1 MCPGQ
6 SSLQPRS
13 LAKHDMTG
21 FHLSDRA
28 TARVLAVHGERGAAW
43 LREVPDR
50 LAELAT
56 EWALVHLGPP
66 FPESRASLVI
76 PTRRQDGVPLV
87 LKFAPAPEWV
97 TDEAHALAYWEGRG
111 AVRLEAANLPQ
122 GALLLERAVPG
133 TPLAALC
140 PDDDRAATMAA
151 ADDVL
156 QLRFRGGA
164 FESALPTLAS
174 WTEILASVASSPAVP
189 ELRVACETAS
199 LLAADLLAN
208 AANCVLHGDLH
219 HHNLVRAE
227 RAPWLAIDPKGLQG
241 PPEAEPAALLRN
253 PRAFVLSHANPTA
266 LLLDRLDILAERL
279 GDDPRRLA
287 GWGYVLAVLAASWAF
302 EDDASNA
309 DIHRWL
315 ACADAL
321 MVVARARG
329 AA

>member
-1 MCPGQ
+1 
-6 SSLQPRS
+6 
-13 LAKHDMTG
+13 MTG

-66 FPESRASLVI
+66 FPEARASLII
-76 PTRRQDGVPLV
+76 PTRRQDGLPLV

-97 TDEAHALAYWEGRG
+97 TYEAHALAYWAGRG
-111 AVRLEAANLPQ
+111 AVRLEAADLSR
-122 GALLLERAVPG
+122 GALLLERAAPG

-151 ADDVL
+151 ADVVL
-156 QLRFRGGA
+156 QLRSRGEVS
-164 FESALPTLAS
+164 ESALPTLAS
-174 WTEILASVASSPAVP
+174 WTERLAFVASSPAAP

-199 LLAADLLAN
+199 LLATDLLAN
-208 AANCVLHGDLH
+208 TANCVLHGDLH
-219 HHNLVRAE
+219 QHNVVRAE

-241 PPEAEPAALLRN
+241 PSEAESAALLRN
-253 PRAFVLSHANPTA
+253 PRGFVLSHVNPTA
-266 LLLDRLDILAERL
+266 LLSDRLDILAERL

-287 GWGYVLAVLAASWAF
+287 GWGYVLAVVAAAWAF
-302 EDDASNA
+302 EDDEGNS
-309 DIHRWL
+309 DIHWWL
-315 ACADAL
+315 TCADAL

-329 AA
+329 TA